1 MSSYELS
8 QSNYKLPA
16 PVNDPNSAK
25 KSILD
30 MLDQIKVNMKI
41 DSELVGKRGM
51 QLEVDKKLNELVSSG
66 DGVNL
71 TLFNPVPNGT
81 LQNVEEIEK
90 ISSIII

>member
-8 QSNYKLPA
+8 QSNYKLQA

-25 KSILD
+25 KSIVD

-66 DGVNL
+66 DG
-71 TLFNPVPNGT
+71 
-81 LQNVEEIEK
+81 
-90 ISSIII
+90 

>member
-1 MSSYELS
+1 
-8 QSNYKLPA
+8 
-16 PVNDPNSAK
+16 
-25 KSILD
+25 
-30 MLDQIKVNMKI
+30 MLEKIKVSMKI

-71 TLFNPVPNGT
+71 TLFNPVPNGA

-90 ISSIII
+90 ISSIAI